1 MKNTFKIQLAISC
14 LLLFSCSS
22 ESNVSKQV
30 DNEPIVTF
38 QDSLSYT
45 MGVNIGQNLPET
57 EINHD
62 LLIEG
67 LQDFWDNTEPR
78 INAPSRLEV
87 LRAFN
92 IQNSEIERDL
102 MKSLSEKSKKMSREN
117 KMAGQEFL
125 EKNKYNEGVRVFSRS
140 QIQYKVI
147 QEGNGKIPDFD
158 DAVVVHYNGYF
169 IDGTKFDSS
178 YDRGE
183 PATFMLNQVIQGWQ
197 ETLQKMPVGSKW
209 KVFIPENLGYGIAGV
224 YKDAQKGEYII
235 PPSSTLIF
243 EIELLS
249 IVEQ

>member
-22 ESNVSKQV
+22 ESNVSKEV

-92 IQNSEIERDL
+92 IQNSEIEREL

-140 QIQYKVI
+140 QIQYKVLE
-147 QEGNGKIPDFD
+147 EGSGRIPDFD
-158 DAVVVHYNGYF
+158 DAVVVHYNGYL

-183 PATFMLNQVIQGWQ
+183 PATFALNGVIQGWQ
-197 ETLQKMPVGSKW
+197 QILQKMPVGSKW

-224 YKDAQKGEYII
+224 YKDAKKANI
-235 PPSSTLIF
+235 LF
-243 EIELLS
+243 HHLLL
-249 IVEQ
+249 

>member
-22 ESNVSKQV
+22 ESNVSKEV

-38 QDSLSYT
+38 QDSLSYIT
-45 MGVNIGQNLPET
+45 GVNIGQNLPET

-92 IQNSEIERDL
+92 IQNSEIEREL
-102 MKSLSEKSKKMSREN
+102 MRSLSEKSKKMSREN

-140 QIQYKVI
+140 QIQYKVLE
-147 QEGNGKIPDFD
+147 EGSGRIPDFD
-158 DAVVVHYNGYF
+158 DAVVVHYNGYL

-183 PATFMLNQVIQGWQ
+183 PATFALNGVIQGWQ
-197 ETLQKMPVGSKW
+197 QILQKMPVGSKW

-224 YKDAQKGEYII
+224 YKDAKKGEYII
-235 PPSSTLIF
+235 PPSSTLVF
-243 EIELLS
+243 DIELLS
-249 IVEQ
+249 IVE

>member
-45 MGVNIGQNLPET
+45 MGVNIGQNLPKT

-92 IQNSEIERDL
+92 IQNSEIEREL

-140 QIQYKVI
+140 QIQYKVLE
-147 QEGNGKIPDFD
+147 EGSGRIPDFD
-158 DAVVVHYNGYF
+158 DAVVVHYNGYL

-178 YDRGE
+178 YYRGE
-183 PATFMLNQVIQGWQ
+183 PATFALNGVIQGWQ
-197 ETLQKMPVGSKW
+197 QILQKMPVCSKW

-224 YKDAQKGEYII
+224 YKDAKKGEYII
-235 PPSSTLIF
+235 PPSSTLVF
-243 EIELLS
+243 DIELLS
-249 IVEQ
+249 IVE

>member
-92 IQNSEIERDL
+92 IQNSEIERD
-102 MKSLSEKSKKMSREN
+102 MMRSLS
-117 KMAGQEFL
+117 
-125 EKNKYNEGVRVFSRS
+125 
-140 QIQYKVI
+140 
-147 QEGNGKIPDFD
+147 
-158 DAVVVHYNGYF
+158 
-169 IDGTKFDSS
+169 
-178 YDRGE
+178 
-183 PATFMLNQVIQGWQ
+183 
-197 ETLQKMPVGSKW
+197 
-209 KVFIPENLGYGIAGV
+209 
-224 YKDAQKGEYII
+224 
-235 PPSSTLIF
+235 
-243 EIELLS
+243 
-249 IVEQ
+249 

>member
-1 MKNTFKIQLAISC
+1 MKIIFKIQLAISC

-38 QDSLSYT
+38 QDSLSYS

-57 EINHD
+57 EINHN

-92 IQNSEIERDL
+92 VQNSEIERDL

-117 KMAGQEFL
+117 KMAGLEFL
-125 EKNKYNEGVRVFSRS
+125 EKNKYNEGVRVLSRS
-140 QIQYKVI
+140 QIQYKVL
-147 QEGNGKIPDFD
+147 QEGSGRIPDFD
-158 DAVVVHYNGYF
+158 DAVVVHYNGYL

-183 PATFMLNQVIQGWQ
+183 PATFALNGVIQGWQ
-197 ETLQKMPVGSKW
+197 QILQKMPVGSKW

-224 YKDAQKGEYII
+224 YKDAKKGEYII
-235 PPSSTLIF
+235 PPSSTLVF
-243 EIELLS
+243 DIELLS
-249 IVEQ
+249 IVE

>member
-1 MKNTFKIQLAISC
+1 M
-14 LLLFSCSS
+14 
-22 ESNVSKQV
+22 
-30 DNEPIVTF
+30 
-38 QDSLSYT
+38 
-45 MGVNIGQNLPET
+45 
-57 EINHD
+57 
-62 LLIEG
+62 LIEG

-92 IQNSEIERDL
+92 IQNSEIEREL

-140 QIQYKVI
+140 QIQYKVM
-147 QEGNGKIPDFD
+147 QEGSGRIPDFD
-158 DAVVVHYNGYF
+158 DAVVVHYNGYL

-183 PATFMLNQVIQGWQ
+183 PATFALNGVIQGWQ
-197 ETLQKMPVGSKW
+197 QILQKMPVGSKW

-224 YKDAQKGEYII
+224 YKDAKKGEYII
-235 PPSSTLIF
+235 PPSSTLVF
-243 EIELLS
+243 DIELLS
-249 IVEQ
+249 IVE

>member
-1 MKNTFKIQLAISC
+1 MKNIFKIQLAISC

-22 ESNVSKQV
+22 ESNASKKV

-87 LRAFN
+87 LREFN
-92 IQNSEIERDL
+92 IQNYEIERDL

-147 QEGNGKIPDFD
+147 QEGSGRIPDFD
-158 DAVVVHYNGYF
+158 DAVVVHYNGYL

-183 PATFMLNQVIQGWQ
+183 PATFALNGVIQGWQ
-197 ETLQKMPVGSKW
+197 QILQKMPVGSKW

-224 YKDAQKGEYII
+224 YKDAKKGEYII
-235 PPSSTLIF
+235 PPSSTLVF
-243 EIELLS
+243 DIELLS
-249 IVEQ
+249 IVE

>member
-1 MKNTFKIQLAISC
+1 MKNIFKIQLAISC

-22 ESNVSKQV
+22 ESNVSKQA

-57 EINHD
+57 QINHD

-92 IQNSEIERDL
+92 IQNSEIEREL

-140 QIQYKVI
+140 QIQYKVM
-147 QEGNGKIPDFD
+147 QEGSGRIPDFD
-158 DAVVVHYNGYF
+158 DAVVVHYNGYL

-183 PATFMLNQVIQGWQ
+183 PATFALNGVIQGWQ
-197 ETLQKMPVGSKW
+197 QILQKMPVGSKW

-224 YKDAQKGEYII
+224 YKDAKKGEYII
-235 PPSSTLIF
+235 PPSSTLVF
-243 EIELLS
+243 DIELLS
-249 IVEQ
+249 IVE

>member
-1 MKNTFKIQLAISC
+1 MKKIFKIQLAISC

-92 IQNSEIERDL
+92 IQNSEIEREL

-140 QIQYKVI
+140 QIQYKVM
-147 QEGNGKIPDFD
+147 QEGSGRIPDFD
-158 DAVVVHYNGYF
+158 DAVVVHYNGYL

-183 PATFMLNQVIQGWQ
+183 PATFALNRVIQGWQ
-197 ETLQKMPVGSKW
+197 QTLQEMPVGSKW
-209 KVFIPENLGYGIAGV
+209 KVYIPENLGYGITGV
-224 YKDAQKGEYII
+224 IKDAKNEEYVI

-243 EIELLS
+243 DIELIN
-249 IVEQ
+249 IVE

>member
-1 MKNTFKIQLAISC
+1 MKKVFKIQLAISC
-14 LLLFSCSS
+14 VLLFSCSS

-30 DNEPIVTF
+30 DNEPMVTF

-67 LQDFWDNTEPR
+67 LQDFWN

-92 IQNSEIERDL
+92 IQNSEIERDI

-147 QEGNGKIPDFD
+147 QEGSGRIPDFD
-158 DAVVVHYNGYF
+158 DAVVVHYNGYL

-183 PATFMLNQVIQGWQ
+183 PATFALNGVIQGWQ
-197 ETLQKMPVGSKW
+197 QILQKMPVGSKW

-224 YKDAQKGEYII
+224 YKDAKKGEYII
-235 PPSSTLIF
+235 PPSSTLVF
-243 EIELLS
+243 DIELLS
-249 IVEQ
+249 IVE

>member
-67 LQDFWDNTEPR
+67 LQDFWDNNEPR

-92 IQNSEIERDL
+92 IQNSEIEREL
-102 MKSLSEKSKKMSREN
+102 MRSLSEKSKKMSREN

-140 QIQYKVI
+140 QIQYKVLE
-147 QEGNGKIPDFD
+147 EGSGRIPDFD
-158 DAVVVHYNGYF
+158 DAVVVHYNGYL

-183 PATFMLNQVIQGWQ
+183 PATFALNGVIQGWQ
-197 ETLQKMPVGSKW
+197 QILQKMPVGSKW
-209 KVFIPENLGYGIAGV
+209 KVFIPENLGYGITGV
-224 YKDAQKGEYII
+224 YKDAKKGEYII
-235 PPSSTLIF
+235 PPSSTLVF
-243 EIELLS
+243 DIELLS
-249 IVEQ
+249 IVE

>member
-1 MKNTFKIQLAISC
+1 MKIIFKIQLAISC

-38 QDSLSYT
+38 QDSLSYS

-57 EINHD
+57 EINHN

-117 KMAGQEFL
+117 KMAGLEFL
-125 EKNKYNEGVRVFSRS
+125 EKNKYNEGVRVLSRS
-140 QIQYKVI
+140 QIQYKVL
-147 QEGNGKIPDFD
+147 QEGSGRIPDFD
-158 DAVVVHYNGYF
+158 DAVVVHYNGYL

-183 PATFMLNQVIQGWQ
+183 PATFALNGVIQGWQ
-197 ETLQKMPVGSKW
+197 QILQKMPVGSKW

-224 YKDAQKGEYII
+224 YKDAKKGEYII
-235 PPSSTLIF
+235 PPSSTLVF

-249 IVEQ
+249 IVE

>member
-22 ESNVSKQV
+22 ESNVSKQE

-92 IQNSEIERDL
+92 IQNSEIEREL

-140 QIQYKVI
+140 QIQYKVLE
-147 QEGNGKIPDFD
+147 EGGGRIPDFD
-158 DAVVVHYNGYF
+158 DAVVVHYNGYL

-183 PATFMLNQVIQGWQ
+183 PATFALNGVIQGWQ
-197 ETLQKMPVGSKW
+197 QILQKMPVGSKW

-224 YKDAQKGEYII
+224 YKDAKKGEYII
-235 PPSSTLIF
+235 PPSSTLVF
-243 EIELLS
+243 DIELLS
-249 IVEQ
+249 IVE

>member
-147 QEGNGKIPDFD
+147 QEGSGRIPDFD
-158 DAVVVHYNGYF
+158 DAVVVHYNGYL

-183 PATFMLNQVIQGWQ
+183 PATFALNGVI
-197 ETLQKMPVGSKW
+197 
-209 KVFIPENLGYGIAGV
+209 
-224 YKDAQKGEYII
+224 
-235 PPSSTLIF
+235 
-243 EIELLS
+243 
-249 IVEQ
+249 

>member
-1 MKNTFKIQLAISC
+1 MKIIFKIQLAISC

-38 QDSLSYT
+38 QDSLSYS

-57 EINHD
+57 EINHN
-62 LLIEG
+62 LLIAG

-117 KMAGQEFL
+117 KMAGMEFL
-125 EKNKYNEGVRVFSRS
+125 EKNKYNEGVRVLSRS
-140 QIQYKVI
+140 QIQYKVL
-147 QEGNGKIPDFD
+147 QEGSGRIPDFD
-158 DAVVVHYNGYF
+158 DAVVVHYNGYL

-183 PATFMLNQVIQGWQ
+183 PATFALNGVIQGWQ
-197 ETLQKMPVGSKW
+197 QILQKMPVGSKW

-224 YKDAQKGEYII
+224 YKDAKKGEYII
-235 PPSSTLIF
+235 PPSSTLVF
-243 EIELLS
+243 DIELLS
-249 IVEQ
+249 IVE

>member
-1 MKNTFKIQLAISC
+1 MKIIFKIQLAISC

-30 DNEPIVTF
+30 DYEPIVTF
-38 QDSLSYT
+38 QDSLSYS

-57 EINHD
+57 EINHN

-92 IQNSEIERDL
+92 IKNSEIERDL

-117 KMAGQEFL
+117 KMAGMEFL
-125 EKNKYNEGVRVFSRS
+125 EKNKYNEGVRVLSRS
-140 QIQYKVI
+140 QIQYKVL
-147 QEGNGKIPDFD
+147 QEGSGRIPDFD
-158 DAVVVHYNGYF
+158 DAVVVHYNGYL

-183 PATFMLNQVIQGWQ
+183 PATFGLNGVIQGWQ
-197 ETLQKMPVGSKW
+197 QILQKMPVGSKW

-224 YKDAQKGEYII
+224 YKDAKKGEYII
-235 PPSSTLIF
+235 PPSSTLVF
-243 EIELLS
+243 DIELLS
-249 IVEQ
+249 IVE

>member
-1 MKNTFKIQLAISC
+1 MKKIFKIQLAISC
-14 LLLFSCSS
+14 ILLFSCSS

-140 QIQYKVI
+140 QIQYKVLE
-147 QEGNGKIPDFD
+147 EGSGRIPDFD
-158 DAVVVHYNGYF
+158 DAVVVHYNGYL

-183 PATFMLNQVIQGWQ
+183 PATFALNGVIQGWQ
-197 ETLQKMPVGSKW
+197 QILQKMPVGSKW
-209 KVFIPENLGYGIAGV
+209 KVFIPENLGYGITGV
-224 YKDAQKGEYII
+224 YKDAKKGEYII
-235 PPSSTLIF
+235 PPSSTLVF
-243 EIELLS
+243 DIELLS
-249 IVEQ
+249 IVE

>member
-1 MKNTFKIQLAISC
+1 MKNIFKIPLAISC
-14 LLLFSCSS
+14 LLLFYCSS

-92 IQNSEIERDL
+92 IQNSEIEREL

-147 QEGNGKIPDFD
+147 QEGSGRIPDFD
-158 DAVVVHYNGYF
+158 DAVVVHYNGYL

-183 PATFMLNQVIQGWQ
+183 PATFALT
-197 ETLQKMPVGSKW
+197 E
-209 KVFIPENLGYGIAGV
+209 
-224 YKDAQKGEYII
+224 
-235 PPSSTLIF
+235 
-243 EIELLS
+243 
-249 IVEQ
+249 

>member
-1 MKNTFKIQLAISC
+1 MKNIFKIPLAISC

-45 MGVNIGQNLPET
+45 MGVNIGQNLPKT

-67 LQDFWDNTEPR
+67 LQDFWDNNEPR

-92 IQNSEIERDL
+92 IQNSEIEREL
-102 MKSLSEKSKKMSREN
+102 MRSLSEKSKKMSREN

-140 QIQYKVI
+140 QIQYKVLE
-147 QEGNGKIPDFD
+147 EGSGRIPDFD
-158 DAVVVHYNGYF
+158 DAVVVHYNGYL

-183 PATFMLNQVIQGWQ
+183 PATFALNGVIQGWQ
-197 ETLQKMPVGSKW
+197 QILQKMPVGSKW

-224 YKDAQKGEYII
+224 YKDAKKGEYII
-235 PPSSTLIF
+235 PPSSTLVF
-243 EIELLS
+243 DIELLS
-249 IVEQ
+249 IVE